1 MEWKKTTKY
10 VTFGII
16 PLLILLIIIYDVV
29 AIIGGDTEASISSL
43 IISMSYQMPFM
54 VYIFGLF
61 NGLLVGHL
69 FWRMKSNEDTKKI
82 DKKKK
87 KKKNE

>member
-1 MEWKKTTKY
+1 MEWKKITKY
-10 VTFGII
+10 VTFGLI
-16 PLLILLIIIYDVV
+16 PLLILSIIIYDVV